1 VRHRRSVVVFST
13 LLVFLAGCNAPAPA
27 TPTTTTAPAVVLQGP
42 TAAPPQPTVAAA
54 GSGACANDYL
64 PVVKGTTWTY
74 EGTTA
79 RGNYTE
85 VDVILDVAADA
96 FARGVTL
103 TDVSY
108 EEAWQCTDEGL
119 VQFLAAGSPFTGFFS
134 GPDATV
140 YVDTIDNQ
148 GVTLPS
154 HFEVGDEWD
163 QTMQLQISSPSF
175 NGLATLTHEFSAD
188 RAEEVTV
195 AGSVFQAVVLEVTSK
210 MEVSISPTFAYEYE
224 TTQWFVPVV
233 GLVKLEGEMGTIEA
247 GGQITEGGPEY
258 DVSYEM
264 VGYSVP

>member
-1 VRHRRSVVVFST
+1 MRHPRAVVLLST
-13 LLVFLAGCNAPAPA
+13 LLVFLAGCNAPATETA
-27 TPTTTTAPAVVLQGP
+27 TATSAVVLQGP
-42 TAAPPQPTVAAA
+42 TTAPPEPTEAA

-64 PVVKGTTWTY
+64 PVVKGATWTY
-74 EGTTA
+74 QGTTA
-79 RGNYTE
+79 RGDYTE

-96 FARGVTL
+96 FARGVRL
-103 TDVSY
+103 TDITY
-108 EEAWQCTDEGL
+108 EEAWTCTDEGL

-140 YVDTIDNQ
+140 YVDTVDNQ

-175 NGLATLTHEFSAD
+175 NGPATLTHEFSAD

-195 AGSVFQAVVLEVTSK
+195 AGSVFQAIVLEVTSR
-210 MEVSISPTFAYEYE
+210 MEVSISPRFAYEYE
-224 TTQWFVPVV
+224 TTQWFVPGV
-233 GLVKLEGEMGTIEA
+233 GLVKLEGEMGTIET
-247 GGQITEGGPEY
+247 GGQVTEGGPEY